1 MSMHSVFIRHIE
13 RLRRLVIAMGLSAE
27 EGQDIL
33 QDVYVEAVKSPPKY
47 RREREAEQWLM
58 RVAANRCL
66 LEFRRRKRRNRAAS
80 EVVKQWAE
88 LKKNSSGPDMQV
100 IRAEEVEVMMQCLRE
115 MDEMLQV
122 PLAMRYFCEL
132 NSTEIGE
139 ILELEPGTVRKRIY
153 KGRIV
158 LADALLRK
166 GIRL

>member
-13 RLRRLVIAMGLSAE
+13 RLRRLVVAMGLSAE

-33 QDVYVEAVKSPPKY
+33 QDVYLEAMKRPPKY
-47 RREREAEQWLM
+47 RGDQEASRWLM
-58 RVAANRCL
+58 RVTANRCL
-66 LEFRRRKRRNRAAS
+66 LEFRQRKRHRRAAS

-88 LKKNSSGPDMQV
+88 SEKNSSGPDMQA
-100 IRAEEVEVMMQCLRE
+100 IRAEEVETMMQCLRE
-115 MDEMLQV
+115 MDESLQV

-139 ILELEPGTVRKRIY
+139 ILELEPGTVRKRLH

-158 LADALLRK
+158 LADELLQK
-166 GIRL
+166 GIKL

>member
-1 MSMHSVFIRHIE
+1 MRMHSVFIRHVE
-13 RLRRLVIAMGLSAE
+13 RLRRLVVAMGLSAE

-33 QDVYVEAVKSPPKY
+33 QDVYVEAVKGPPKY
-47 RREREAEQWLM
+47 RGEQEASRWLM
-58 RVAANRCL
+58 RVTANRCL
-66 LEFRRRKRRNRAAS
+66 LEFRRKKRHRRAAS

-88 LKKNSSGPDMQV
+88 LEKTASGPDKQA
-100 IRAEEVEVMMQCLRE
+100 IRTEEVETMMQCLHE
-115 MDEMLQV
+115 MDESLQV

-139 ILELEPGTVRKRIY
+139 ILELEPVTVRKRLY